1 MILHY
6 IIVPASVIAQWFLK
20 CKTLHIFDHTCCS
33 PMNLVDCIYYTLL
46 FHIRDLLE
54 ENITCQIQQPEKPCP
69 QLQPAAR
76 LRLYS
81 QQAHTQSTHTHHIY
95 THTGHTEHRQ
105 TLGALTRTQTG
116 PMASSCSP
124 LLLRMEVH

>member
-6 IIVPASVIAQWFLK
+6 IIVPASVLAQWFLK

-33 PMNLVDCIYYTLL
+33 PTNLVDCIYYTLL

-69 QLQPAAR
+69 QLQPAAG

-95 THTGHTEHRQ
+95 THIRGRPHRSQ
-105 TLGALTRTQTG
+105 TDTWSTHMNTDRTNG
-116 PMASSCSP
+116 LILLPSP
-124 LLLRMEVH
+124 AES